1 MRCSVFLGLAV
12 LVAACGPSD
21 TIDVT
26 APEGPAPARPDSGR
40 AAPGGAGG
48 DGNEGAAGGARGG
61 APGGVD
67 SADAPLDPVDA
78 AADSP
83 DGSGATD
90 APLAPDA
97 PPPPDGPPL
106 QADAP
111 PVRLDTMPLPPDVAP
126 PRDMTPAPPP
136 DMSRPPDAPATG
148 CLPTPA
154 NDEVISLF
162 EDGNLGSRQVDGR
175 GGTFWGAI
183 NTDNGATATLT
194 VPEMPVRCGSSRALR
209 FAGTATTATP
219 ILRLTLVQGTAQFY
233 DASAYR
239 GVRFSLRSGVAA
251 RVRFKL
257 PDRNTASFGGMC
269 VVCNDHW
276 GADLDVTPDWKSFS
290 ITFASLAQTGT
301 GDDEESLDEAALSAI
316 ELVVRNQ
323 AAFELFVDDVSF
335 FR

>member
-1 MRCSVFLGLAV
+1 MRCPVVLGLAV

-26 APEGPAPARPDSGR
+26 APAGPTPARPDSGR
-40 AAPGGAGG
+40 SAAGGTGGDGNAGGAGG
-48 DGNEGAAGGARGG
+48 DAAG
-61 APGGVD
+61 PGGVD
-67 SADAPLDPVDA
+67 VPDAPGAPVDADSPDAGDVMDDPVAPDA
-78 AADSP
+78 AADRP
-83 DGSGATD
+83 
-90 APLAPDA
+90 PLAV
-97 PPPPDGPPL
+97 
-106 QADAP
+106 DAP

-126 PRDMTPAPPP
+126 PPRDTAPVVDMTPAP
-136 DMSRPPDAPATG
+136 DAPASG
-148 CLPTPA
+148 CLPVAA

-162 EDGNLGSRQVDGR
+162 EDGNFGSRQVAGR
-175 GGTFWGAI
+175 GGTFWGTI

-209 FAGTATTATP
+209 FAGTATTTTP
-219 ILRLTLVQGTAQFY
+219 ILRLFLLQGSAQFY

-251 RVRFKL
+251 RVRLKL
-257 PDRNTASFGGMC
+257 PDRNTISFGGMC